1 MKVVWR
7 TDVGRVRE
15 SNQDCVLNGEGLYG
29 VADGMGGHRG
39 GNVASALA
47 CSSLTAFLK
56 NTAPGE
62 KALEYGFREANRA
75 VFERAAKDAN
85 LEGMGTTMTLIWD
98 DGSRVILGHVGD
110 SRAYLRRGGRLKQM
124 TRDHSLVWEM
134 MRQGTITAEE
144 ARNHPYRNVITQAV
158 GTDPQVTPDISTVEC
173 LPGDLWLI
181 CSDGL
186 TEYLTDSRIEEVL
199 GQYPANRAADV
210 MLEEALAAGGKDNV
224 TLIIA
229 EVDP

>member
-1 MKVVWR
+1 M
-7 TDVGRVRE
+7 
-15 SNQDCVLNGEGLYG
+15 
-29 VADGMGGHRG
+29 
-39 GNVASALA
+39 
-47 CSSLTAFLK
+47 
-56 NTAPGE
+56 
-62 KALEYGFREANRA
+62 
-75 VFERAAKDAN
+75 FERAAKDAN
-85 LEGMGTTMTLIWD
+85 LEGMGTTMTVIWD

-186 TEYLTDSRIEEVL
+186 TEYATAGRKTCRTSAVRRTSS
-199 GQYPANRAADV
+199 YAPPA
-210 MLEEALAAGGKDNV
+210 GKG
-224 TLIIA
+224 LS
-229 EVDP
+229 